1 MNRPR
6 TDPAATAPPV
16 ARRAKR
22 GRSLVVAG
30 LAALLV
36 TAPSTGAQVLSPC
49 PLAAPAPPQMEGVEQ
64 YVVVGQHQPCPPPN
78 RTWQDFAVTTD
89 FGDGVVAETPY
100 RDGDPLWFI
109 GGRHAYRRAGTYE
122 LTGTATDRLTGEQVV
137 VRRTITIPNAPLIA
151 LRSRRAVFVAGRR
164 LRRTVARFHDD
175 NRLAEASDHTASI
188 RWGDGTRS
196 RGSVVKRGGDFEVV
210 GSHRYRAAGRRSITV
225 VVRDDRNATLRIRV
239 SALVRR

>member
-22 GRSLVVAG
+22 GRSLVLAG

-64 YVVVGQHQPCPPPN
+64 YVVVGQPQPCPPPN

-89 FGDGVVAETPY
+89 YGDGVVAETPY
-100 RDGDPLWFI
+100 REGDPAWFI
-109 GGRHAYRRAGTYE
+109 GGTHAYRRAGTYE
-122 LTGTATDRLTGEQVV
+122 LVGTATDRLTGEQTV
-137 VRRTITIPNAPLIA
+137 VRRTITVPNAPLVA
-151 LRSRRAVFVAGRR
+151 RRSRRSVFVAGRR
-164 LRRTVARFHDD
+164 LRRAVARFHDA
-175 NRLAEASDHTASI
+175 NRLAEASDHSASI

-196 RGSVVKRGGDFEVV
+196 AGSIVKRGGDFEVV
-210 GSHRYRAAGRRSITV
+210 ASHRYRTAGSRSVTI
-225 VVRDDRNATLRIRV
+225 VVRDDRDATLRLRV
-239 SALVRR
+239 RMLVRR